1 MTWDYN
7 SVWVLFGVLHLVFVG
22 ASIVYSPSHQIPH
35 KRVSNG
41 SMPFHR
47 KHHHH
52 LNGRKGRS
60 NSNSIGESSWRQLEV
75 NLSGSSSSPVQPIKP
90 LLDLSS
96 GYVEG
101 GDGNPSLP
109 TFDAATPKNA
119 SFLAGQ
125 SAYLHCLVH
134 NLANKSVSWIRQRD
148 LHILTVGRYT
158 YTTDQRYQVI
168 HSQGSKDWI
177 LKIKYAQA
185 RDSGNYEC
193 QVSTKPV
200 MTYVVY
206 LNVYTVARAE
216 IIGSPDL
223 YVDVGSTINLTCVV
237 AHRTDPPEY
246 VRWFHNNESIE
257 YDSPRGGI
265 TLLTERGKTTTGYL
279 LIQNAQSTDSG
290 NYSCAPSNTKPTT
303 LRLHVLKGE
312 NPAAMQTN
320 GTSRME
326 VLCLPNIL
334 CLAVFIWSLSFHF
347 QTFSKRI
354 YERKVKG
361 YLK

>member
-1 MTWDYN
+1 MS
-7 SVWVLFGVLHLVFVG
+7 SVWALCGVLHLVFVG
-22 ASIVYSPSHQIPH
+22 ASIVYSPSLQAPY
-35 KRVSNG
+35 KTDSDGKQQRQ
-41 SMPFHR
+41 FHR
-47 KHHHH
+47 HHPHH
-52 LNGRKGRS
+52 PHSRTSRS
-60 NSNSIGESSWRQLEV
+60 NSNSIGGSSWRQLEV

-90 LLDLSS
+90 LLDLGS

-101 GDGNPSLP
+101 GQGNPSHP
-109 TFDAATPKNA
+109 TFDAATPKNV

-177 LKIKYAQA
+177 LKIKSAQE

-200 MTYVVY
+200 TTYVVH

-223 YVDVGSTINLTCVV
+223 YVDVGSTINLTCVI
-237 AHRTDPPEY
+237 AHKTDPPAY
-246 VRWFHNNESIE
+246 VRWFHNNKTLE

-279 LIQNAQSTDSG
+279 LIQILSS
-290 NYSCAPSNTKPTT
+290 
-303 LRLHVLKGE
+303 
-312 NPAAMQTN
+312 
-320 GTSRME
+320 SR
-326 VLCLPNIL
+326 
-334 CLAVFIWSLSFHF
+334 
-347 QTFSKRI
+347 K
-354 YERKVKG
+354 
-361 YLK
+361 